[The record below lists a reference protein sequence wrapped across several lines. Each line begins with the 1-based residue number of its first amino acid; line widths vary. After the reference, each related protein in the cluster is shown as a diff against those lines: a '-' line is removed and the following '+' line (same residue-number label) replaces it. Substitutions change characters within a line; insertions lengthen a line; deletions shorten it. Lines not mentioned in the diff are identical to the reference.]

1 MRPASRPRGVA
12 CTSVLPMRYRAS
24 ATVDTGSERRVR
36 RGIGALFDGITGQL
50 GMLAGAMHSKPM
62 RSIFTAL
69 ACGVLAFTAV
79 AQTPTGK
86 ATPKPATPAQPA
98 TRPAPARPPAAVAA
112 PAAPPRIPYP
122 DWLFPTEPELLK
134 PPPGNP
140 PKEPPKE
147 TKLDDQELLTI

>member
-1 MRPASRPRGVA
+1 
-12 CTSVLPMRYRAS
+12 
-24 ATVDTGSERRVR
+24 
-36 RGIGALFDGITGQL
+36 
-50 GMLAGAMHSKPM
+50 
-62 RSIFTAL
+62 
-69 ACGVLAFTAV
+69 
-79 AQTPTGK
+79 
-86 ATPKPATPAQPA
+86 QPA

-147 TKLDDQELLTI
+147 TKLDDQELLTIPDSDQKFTLARINDYFNAPDWFPAQHIAMPEVVAQGNKARKMIACAYCHTPTGAGRPEHAALA